1 MTDGAGGFEAVSR
14 TGAALFAALGQA

>member
-14 TGAALFAALGQA
+14 TGAALYEALGQS